1 MCVLEITIG
10 CSTAGIT
17 RCSGREQWVWSGGD
31 HWVQSS
37 EKLKLWLTGDQSQ
50 VCVLEGNSGCGP
62 VGITKCDLSR
72 LVGVVLLWC
81 GD

>member
-1 MCVLEITIG
+1 M
-10 CSTAGIT
+10 
-17 RCSGREQWVWSGGD
+17 
-31 HWVQSS
+31 QSI

-62 VGITKCDLSR
+62 VGITKCELGRS
-72 LVGVVLLWC
+72 VGVVLLWC